1 MDRAAFGQSRS
12 GELVKIQPVG
22 GGASD
27 WAFLPAH
34 IPPDWKPSE
43 DIWLLANEARQ
54 AVGTL
59 NGIGQTLPNPHLLL
73 RPLQRR
79 EAIRSSSLEG
89 TFTSPEDL
97 LLFEIEPDTP
107 LRNNRQASQY
117 EVFNY
122 SEALREG
129 FCLLSEGR
137 PLTINLIKRLHNT
150 LLSGV
155 RGKDKMPGDYRPYQ
169 VHIGSDRRYIPP
181 PAQHI
186 VDLMSQ
192 LEMYIN
198 RHDDDHFDP
207 LIRSYIV
214 HYQFEAIHPFVDG
227 NGRVGRLLLALTVY
241 LWMELSMPWLYMSG
255 YFEKYKDEYVDHL
268 FRVSTEAAWDDWLSF
283 CLRGTIKEAGEAV
296 HRCQALGTLRDQY
309 QQKVAHSPRTA
320 SIIDNLFTNGVKRV
334 IDVQQEFRVSYKT
347 AKADIDR
354 LVDADIL
361 EEIYGHRPKAYYA
374 PEIIGIAYG
383 DDGERY

>member
-1 MDRAAFGQSRS
+1 MDRAAFGQDIS
-12 GELVKIQPVG
+12 GELVRIQPAG

-27 WAFLPAH
+27 WAFLPAPV
-34 IPPDWKPSE
+34 PPGWKPSA

-59 NGIGQTLPNPHLLL
+59 NGIGQTLPNPNLLL

-89 TFTSPEDL
+89 TYTSPEDL

-107 LRNNRQASQY
+107 LRNNLLASQY

-155 RGKDKMPGDYRPYQ
+155 RGRDKMPGDYRPYQ

-181 PAQHI
+181 PVQHI

-192 LEMYIN
+192 LELYVN
-198 RHDDDHFDP
+198 RHDNDRFDP

-241 LWMELSMPWLYMSG
+241 LWMDLSMPWLYMSA

-268 FRVSTEAAWDDWLSF
+268 FRVSTDSAWDGWLSF
-283 CLRGTIKEAGEAV
+283 CLRGTIQEASDAV
-296 HRCQALGTLRDQY
+296 RRCQALRRLRDDY
-309 QQKVAHSPRTA
+309 QQKTDHSPRTP
-320 SIIDNLFTNGVKRV
+320 SIIDSLLANGVKRI
-334 IDVQQEFRVSYKT
+334 IDVKKEFGVTYQT
-347 AKADIDR
+347 AKSDIER
-354 LVDADIL
+354 LVKVGIL
-361 EEIYGHRPKAYYA
+361 EEIEDRRPKTYYA
-374 PEIIGIAYG
+374 PEIIGTAYG
-383 DDGERY
+383 EDGES